1 MKHTKKL
8 LSILLSL
15 LMLLGALPLLSFAAN
30 DTIQYTYDA
39 DTKTL
44 TVTGTGAMD
53 DADVDF
59 DSLFDS
65 ENPFDTTKLP
75 YAWYQTY
82 GREAEAIVVGENITR
97 IGAGAFMDFCNVTSV
112 TLPST
117 LTAIGEGAFM
127 FCEALQTISFPAGLT
142 EIGPFAF
149 CATGLT
155 AVDVPAGV
163 TALREG
169 AFGYC
174 GKLRQVTLHEGMQT
188 LEVAFPITNLQTLT
202 IPSTVTSFSDE
213 MIYGLQTIVNYS
225 KTAVAGDCAYGFP
238 QGDSVGAWFFRW
250 EIENYGA
257 ILRAMFFEGQG
268 DELDVFESML
278 PSVNAWMQAHC
289 GVTFAS
295 FNDLIAAVENSGED
309 VSPQLVEVTIYCYD
323 DSAEHTYAKNNGLDH
338 YLIAAD
344 GTLGDTL
351 CPDNGRGKAGEN
363 IDWWIDADT
372 RTLHFSGSGD
382 MDDNYYRP
390 WRRKANLIEHVAFES
405 PEGQPITSIGSY
417 AFNGLT
423 KLTAL
428 TVPEGVTS
436 IGSYFLAGSGV
447 KTLQLPATFAPT
459 DWSDRILSGFT
470 PDAITVADGND
481 KLEVYHGSLYLK
493 KTEYVWT
500 QSGGTQALTYT
511 LLKMPTAG
519 VGQALHP
526 KTVYVEGYALEKLD
540 GVTNFTIPASVRNLD
555 SSALSRLANLA
566 TVTLEKRETPIGSWL
581 NAFISDSPNFTAFV
595 VAEDDPCYFVKDGM
609 LLNKENNKLVAVPC
623 GLKNVVLDETVTG
636 MEYHGDSLP
645 GLESVTVLNPD
656 FSIESGFVQRE
667 TKIIGHTGSTAEDYA
682 MQNGNEFESLEGLTL
697 VSVVIDTSEAQT
709 VFEQFDWP
717 RFNEI
722 GLKAVA
728 TYSDGSTRIFTDGFG
743 YEGEIDPYRIGTCS
757 FKVTYRDLK
766 ADFTATFVRKVIPV
780 DYVPGEGYAQY
791 YPTYTYSEET
801 SIVEVISDKN
811 APGRIDFSFN
821 ESDRSRLN
829 IVVAEDEALQNVL
842 YTFSPDDTM
851 CEMDFE
857 AGKTYYV
864 GITAP
869 QLHSAQDTFWV
880 SICPFLIC
888 SHPSATFEPA
898 ETGTCQQYLKKDHYV
913 CDVCGRDLLL
923 RDGAYYEPNSWEY
936 KEWGPHTPGTHHE
949 AVQATCTTGGNIEY
963 WDCAVCGQTIYY
975 NESDQTYYTTD
986 PFITPYHGGLTIH
999 YETAPTCTTPGNI
1012 AYYSCYVCGKYYEA
1026 RGSYETGYS
1035 FDENAPEISPED
1047 TVIPA
1052 SHTLE
1057 PHPGYAPTCTAA
1069 GVSDYWK
1076 CTACGK
1082 SYLDE
1087 AATQEITPENVNDVM
1102 YPPALGHEMTFVS
1115 AKTATCQETGNSA
1128 YYKCERCEKF
1138 FEDEAGTTE
1147 ITDKESVVLGKSA
1160 HTLSPVAG
1168 TASTCQTAGTID
1180 HYECD
1185 VCHKLFRDA
1194 EGETEIT
1201 DIAAPL
1207 ADHDYGTWIAE
1218 VAATCSATGTKGHY
1232 TCAVCQK
1239 SFDADK
1245 HEITDLT
1252 IQVDG
1257 NNHVGSDVLK
1267 NQKAATCKED
1277 GYTGDICCSACGNV
1291 KAPGETISKTT
1302 VAHSPAK
1309 TAAKANT
1316 CDAAGNIEYYTC
1328 TVCGK
1333 LFSDAACTQET
1344 TATAVTIPAKG
1355 HAYGAWTTVRKATC
1369 SQEGW
1374 EERVCANDGSHKDG
1388 RPIPKTAHVDDGN
1401 GYCKNCGA
1409 DLRGGDRCKCGQIH
1423 TGPFAWLIKFFHGIQ
1438 YFFKNLF
1445 K

>member
-1 MKHTKKL
+1 MKKTTKTLLALL
-8 LSILLSL
+8 LSV
-15 LMLLGALPLLSFAAN
+15 LMLLGTLPLTVFAAN

-44 TVTGTGAMD
+44 TFTGTGAMD

-59 DSLFDS
+59 DSLFNS
-65 ENPFDTTKLP
+65 EDPFDTTTLP
-75 YAWYQTY
+75 AWYQAY

-97 IGAGAFMDFCNVTSV
+97 IGAGAFLDFCNVTSV

-117 LTAIGEGAFM
+117 LTAIGAGAFM
-127 FCEALQTISFPAGLT
+127 FCGALQTISFPAGLT

-174 GKLRQVTLHEGMQT
+174 GKLQQVTLHEGMQT

-225 KTAVAGDCAYGFP
+225 KTAVAGNCAYGFP
-238 QGDSVGAWFFRW
+238 QGDSVGAWFIRW
-250 EIENYGA
+250 EIENYGE
-257 ILRAMFFEGQG
+257 ILRVMFIEGQE
-268 DELDVFESML
+268 DEEAFESLM
-278 PSVNAWMQAHC
+278 PSINAWMQAHC

-295 FNDLIAAVENSGED
+295 FNEMIAAVEHSGEE
-309 VSPQLVEVTIYCYD
+309 VNPQLAEVTIYCYD

-405 PEGQPITSIGSY
+405 PEGQAITSIGSY

-423 KLTAL
+423 KLTEL

-436 IGSYFLAGSGV
+436 LGGYFLAGSGV
-447 KTLQLPATFAPT
+447 KTLRLPASFAPT
-459 DWSDRILSGFT
+459 DYSDRILSGFT
-470 PDAITVADGND
+470 PDVITVAEGND
-481 KLEVYHGSLYLK
+481 KLEIYHGSLYLK
-493 KTEYVWT
+493 KTEYVWN
-500 QSGGTQALTYT
+500 QSGGTEMLTYT
-511 LLKMPTAG
+511 LLKMPTTG

-555 SSALSRLANLA
+555 SSALSGLANLA
-566 TVTLEKRETPIGSWL
+566 TVTLEKRETPIGGWL
-581 NAFISDSPNFTAFV
+581 NCFISESPAFTAFV

-656 FSIESGFVQRE
+656 FSIESGFVQPE

-728 TYSDGSTRIFTDGFG
+728 TYSDGSTRIFTEGFS
-743 YEGEIDPYRIGTCS
+743 YEGDINPYRTGTYS

-801 SIVEVISDKN
+801 SIVEVVSDKN

-880 SICPFLIC
+880 SVCPFLIC

-923 RDGAYYEPNSWEY
+923 RDGAYYEPNSGEY
-936 KEWGPHTPGTHHE
+936 KEWGPHTPGEHHE
-949 AVQATCTTGGNIEY
+949 ALAPTCTTGGNIEY

-975 NESDQTYYTTD
+975 NESAQTYYTTD
-986 PFITPYHGGLTIH
+986 PFLSPSHKGLTIH
-999 YETAPTCTTPGNI
+999 FETAPTCTTPGNI

-1035 FDENAPEISPED
+1035 FDDNCPEISLED

-1076 CTACGK
+1076 CTVCGK

-1087 AATQEITPENVNDVM
+1087 EATQEITPENVNDVM
-1102 YPPALGHEMTFVS
+1102 YPPALGHNMTFVP
-1115 AKTATCQETGNSA
+1115 AKAATCQETGNSA

-1138 FEDEAGTTE
+1138 FEDEDGENE
-1147 ITDKESVVLGKSA
+1147 ITDRESVVIPG
-1160 HTLSPVAG
+1160 G
-1168 TASTCQTAGTID
+1168 D
-1180 HYECD
+1180 H
-1185 VCHKLFRDA
+1185 V
-1194 EGETEIT
+1194 
-1201 DIAAPL
+1201 
-1207 ADHDYGTWIAE
+1207 YGDWVSE

-1232 TCAVCQK
+1232 TCAVCRK
-1239 SFDADK
+1239 NFDADK
-1245 HEITDLT
+1245 NEIADLT
-1252 IQVDG
+1252 IQKDMS
-1257 NNHVGSDVLK
+1257 NHVGSTELR

-1277 GYTGDICCSACGNV
+1277 GYTGDLCCTACNNV
-1291 KAPGETISKTT
+1291 ITAGETISKAT
-1302 VAHSPAK
+1302 VAHNGKK
-1309 TAAKANT
+1309 TAAKNAT
-1316 CDAAGNIEYYTC
+1316 CEAAGNKEYYTC

-1344 TATAVTIPAKG
+1344 NTAGVTIPARG
-1355 HAYGAWTTVRKATC
+1355 HAYGAWTTVRKASC

-1374 EERVCANDGSHKDG
+1374 EERVCANDAGHKEG
-1388 RPIPKTAHVDDGN
+1388 RPIGKTAHVDDGN

-1409 DLRGGDRCKCGQIH
+1409 DLKGSQRCKCGQIH
-1423 TGPFAWLIKFFHGIQ
+1423 TGPFAWLIKFFHGIR
-1438 YFFKNLF
+1438 YFFTHMF
-1445 K
+1445 KK